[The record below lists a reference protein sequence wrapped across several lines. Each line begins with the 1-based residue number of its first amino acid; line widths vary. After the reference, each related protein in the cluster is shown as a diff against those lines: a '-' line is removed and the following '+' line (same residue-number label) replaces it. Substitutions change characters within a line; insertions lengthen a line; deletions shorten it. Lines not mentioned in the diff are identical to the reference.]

1 MDINLSPRHEE
12 SIRKR
17 YRAYLLQIGKSPDY
31 HVYDLRYDEL
41 LRLPPS
47 HARSFLIKIR
57 RFFDSLDEKG
67 KRILVAEVLE
77 KHRVYPFWFYD
88 ENLFTP
94 REFEMKRR
102 EVFSYLRREI

>member
-1 MDINLSPRHEE
+1 MDINLSLRHEE

-57 RFFDSLDEKG
+57 RYFDSLDEKG
-67 KRILVAEVLE
+67 KRILVAA
-77 KHRVYPFWFYD
+77 
-88 ENLFTP
+88 P
-94 REFEMKRR
+94 REFELKRR